1 MLTSN
6 RPPMSNLNFTLN
18 GRQCQLEVDAS
29 ETLLHALRDRTGTCS
44 VKDGCSPQGQCGC
57 CLALVDG
64 RAITICSLPA
74 AKAEGKSVVT
84 LEGID
89 ADLRQT
95 YSACFAEAA
104 GLQCGFCIPG
114 IVMRA
119 HHLLEKNPD
128 PQPEEI
134 VKALDGHLCRCTG
147 YKKIQDAVALMA
159 RARRGEWKPGGAP
172 LTGKVGESLK
182 RYQAEETAIGLRPYV
197 DDVQLDGMLYGAMV
211 LSPHPRARVLSI
223 DSSAAEALPGVIRV
237 ATAQDVPG
245 DRYYGLLFADW
256 PGLVAEGEEV
266 RYVGD
271 VVAVV
276 AAESRFQAREA
287 AKAVQEQ
294 YEVLPAVLDP
304 EYGLLPEA
312 PVVNSRNPKGHNLL
326 SRSHIA
332 RGNVE
337 EAFARSAHIV
347 EGKWQTQR
355 IEHLFLEPESCVA
368 VPLEGGRMKLYTQG
382 QGIFDD
388 RRQVA
393 SFLGKSEDDVDVEL
407 MPNGGAFGGKED
419 MSVQAQTA
427 LLAYLTGRPVKL
439 TLSRDESV
447 RIHPKRHPL
456 WMTYK
461 VGCDAEGRLTAVQA
475 YMIGDSGA
483 YASVGGKVLERAAG
497 HSCGPYVVPNVDVEA
512 VAVYTNN
519 PPCGAMRGFGV
530 NQSAFAIEGCLD
542 QLATK
547 AGLDGWTI
555 RRRNALENGQMVTTG
570 QVVKEGVG
578 LIETLEAVKGRYYE
592 ALQAGKK
599 IGIAC
604 GLKNTGIG
612 NGVAE
617 WGKSRLVV
625 EDDLSVS
632 VHIGYTEMGQGLL
645 TVAIQFAVEMTG
657 LPAEVFHPKVDTK
670 FQLGSGQTTGS
681 RATFFVGKAVM
692 SAAGKLGEA
701 LRSGKTLEDLK
712 GQIFAADIKVDDT
725 TALGDKSRPPK
736 THSAYSFATQLCIL
750 DEKGRVAKMIA
761 AHDVGKVVNPS
772 LCEGQLEGSLHMG
785 LGYALSEE
793 LPCVAGM
800 PVTTR
805 LRDIGV
811 LRAQD
816 MPEMEILLLEVP
828 SAEGPMGVKGVG
840 EIGLVPTAAA
850 VASALYAYDGQT
862 RYRLPMKESPA
873 GMAMSVGRIR
883 GDRAT
888 WR

>member
-1 MLTSN
+1 
-6 RPPMSNLNFTLN
+6 MSNLNFTLN
-18 GRQCQLEVDAS
+18 GKPCQLEVDAT
-29 ETLLHALRDRTGTCS
+29 ETLLHAVRDRTGTCS

-57 CLALVDG
+57 CLAMVDG

-74 AKAEGKSVVT
+74 TKAEGKHVVT

-89 ADLRQT
+89 PDLRAA
-95 YSACFAEAA
+95 YAACFAEAA

-119 HHLLEKNPD
+119 HHMFEKNPD
-128 PQPEEI
+128 PQPAEI

-147 YKKIQDAVALMA
+147 YKKIQDAVELMA
-159 RARRGEWKPGGAP
+159 KARRGEWQPSDTPPVAGR
-172 LTGKVGESLK
+172 VGESLV

-197 DDVQLDGMLYGAMV
+197 DDVQVEGMLYGAVV
-211 LSPHPRARVLSI
+211 LSPHPRAKVNSI
-223 DSSAAEALPGVIRV
+223 DTSAAEAFPGVVRV
-237 ATAQDVPG
+237 ATHKDVPG
-245 DRYYGLLFADW
+245 DRWYGLLFADW

-287 AKAVQEQ
+287 AKAVLVE
-294 YEVLPAVLDP
+294 YEVLPPVLDP
-304 EYGLLPEA
+304 EYGMLPEA
-312 PVVNSRNPKGHNLL
+312 PVVNPRNPKGHNLL
-326 SRSHIA
+326 SRSHIS
-332 RGNVE
+332 RGDVE
-337 EAFARSAHIV
+337 AAFARSAHVV

-393 SFLGKSEDDVDVEL
+393 TFLGMPEDDIDVEL

-419 MSVQAQTA
+419 MSVQSQAA
-427 LLAYLTGRPVKL
+427 LLAHLTGKPVKL

-447 RIHPKRHPL
+447 RMHPKRHPL
-456 WMTYK
+456 WMHYK
-461 VGCDAEGRLTAVQA
+461 VGCDAEGKLTAVWSR
-475 YMIGDSGA
+475 MVGDSGA

-497 HSCGPYVVPNVDVEA
+497 HSCGPYVVPNVEIEA
-512 VAVYTNN
+512 FAVYTNN

-530 NQSAFAIEGCLD
+530 NQSAFAMEGCLD

-547 AGLDGWTI
+547 VGIDGWTI

-570 QVVKEGVG
+570 QVLKEGVG
-578 LIETLEAVKGRYYE
+578 LIETLEAVKSRYYD

-617 WGKSRLVV
+617 WGKARLVV
-625 EDDLSVS
+625 EDDLTVS
-632 VHIGYTEMGQGLL
+632 IHIGYTEMGQGLL
-645 TVAIQFAVEMTG
+645 TIATQFAVEMTG
-657 LPAEVFHPKVDTK
+657 LPAAIFRPKVDSK

-692 SAAGKLGEA
+692 SAAAKLGEV
-701 LRSGKTLEDLK
+701 LRSGKQLEELK
-712 GQIFAADIKVDDT
+712 GEIYAADILVNDT
-725 TALGDKSRPPK
+725 TALYDKSKPPK

-750 DEKGRVAKMIA
+750 DEEGKVAELIA
-761 AHDVGKVVNPS
+761 AHDVGKVVNPQ

-793 LPCVAGM
+793 LPCVDGM
-800 PVTTR
+800 PVTTK

-816 MPEMEILLLEVP
+816 MPKMEILLLEVP
-828 SAEGPMGVKGVG
+828 SAEGPMGAKGVG

-850 VASALYAYDGQT
+850 VASALYAFDGET

-873 GMAMSVGRIR
+873 GKAVSVGRIR
-883 GDRAT
+883 GDRST

>member
-1 MLTSN
+1 
-6 RPPMSNLNFTLN
+6 MSNLNFTLN
-18 GRQCQLEVDAS
+18 GKPCQLEVDAT
-29 ETLLHALRDRTGTCS
+29 ETLLHAVRDRTGTCS

-57 CLALVDG
+57 CLAMVDG

-74 AKAEGKSVVT
+74 SKAEGKNVVT

-89 ADLRQT
+89 PDLRAT
-95 YSACFAEAA
+95 YAACFAEAA

-119 HHLLEKNPD
+119 HHMFEKNPD
-128 PQPEEI
+128 PQPAEI

-147 YKKIQDAVALMA
+147 YKKIQDAVELMA
-159 RARRGEWKPGGAP
+159 RARRGEWQPGGTPVA
-172 LTGKVGESLK
+172 GRVGESLV
-182 RYQAEETAIGLRPYV
+182 RYQAEETALGLRPYV
-197 DDVQLDGMLYGAMV
+197 DDVQVEGMLYGAMV
-211 LSPHPRARVLSI
+211 LSPHARAKVISI
-223 DSSAAEALPGVIRV
+223 DTSAAEAFPGVVRV
-237 ATAQDVPG
+237 ATHKDVPG

-287 AKAVQEQ
+287 AQAVRVE

-312 PVVNSRNPKGHNLL
+312 PVVNPRNPKGNNLL
-326 SRSHIA
+326 SRSHIS
-332 RGNVE
+332 RGDVE
-337 EAFARSAHIV
+337 AAFTQSAHVV

-393 SFLGKSEDDVDVEL
+393 TFLGKPEDDIDVEL

-419 MSVQAQTA
+419 MSVQSQAA
-427 LLAYLTGRPVKL
+427 LLAHLTGKPVKL

-447 RIHPKRHPL
+447 RMHPKRHPL
-456 WMTYK
+456 WMHYK
-461 VGCDAEGRLTAVQA
+461 VGCDAEGKLTAVWSR
-475 YMIGDSGA
+475 MIGDSGA

-497 HSCGPYVVPNVDVEA
+497 HCCGPYVVPNVEIEA
-512 VAVYTNN
+512 FAVYTNN

-530 NQSAFAIEGCLD
+530 NQSAFAMEGCLD
-542 QLATK
+542 QLATRV
-547 AGLDGWTI
+547 GIDGWTI

-570 QVVKEGVG
+570 QVLKEGVG
-578 LIETLEAVKGRYYE
+578 LIETLEAVKGRYYA
-592 ALQAGKK
+592 ALEAGKK

-617 WGKSRLVV
+617 WGKARLVV
-625 EDDLSVS
+625 EEDLTISI
-632 VHIGYTEMGQGLL
+632 HIGYTEMGQGLL
-645 TVAIQFAVEMTG
+645 TVATQFAVEMTG
-657 LPAEVFHPKVDTK
+657 LPAHIFRPKVDSK
-670 FQLGSGQTTGS
+670 FQLGCGQTTGS
-681 RATFFVGKAVM
+681 RATFFVGKSVM
-692 SAAGKLGEA
+692 SAAAKLGEA
-701 LRSGKTLEDLK
+701 LKSGKQLEELK
-712 GQIFAADIKVDDT
+712 GEIYAADILVNDT
-725 TALGDKSRPPK
+725 TALYDKSKPPK

-750 DEKGRVAKMIA
+750 DEEGRVAEMVA
-761 AHDVGKVVNPS
+761 AHDVGKVVNPQ

-793 LPCVAGM
+793 LPCVDGM
-800 PVTTR
+800 PVTTK

-816 MPEMEILLLEVP
+816 MPKMEILLIEVP
-828 SAEGPMGVKGVG
+828 SAEGPMGAKGVG

-850 VASALYAYDGQT
+850 VASALYAFDGET

-873 GMAMSVGRIR
+873 GKAVSVGRIR